1 MKGNLTARIALGA
14 VLTALST
21 ITFTLESLFPPII
34 LPGARLGLSNI
45 FILLSA
51 ILLGGK
57 FGFITL
63 VIKTIIGSLFAGNV
77 SAIMYSLPAGV
88 IALSIQLLI
97 LYYVKNTSIV
107 CASVVGAVINT
118 TVQNATFCIVTA
130 TFEYLSFLP
139 YLAFIG
145 VFSGILVGFIVYLIL
160 LRMPTANLDKK

>member
-1 MKGNLTARIALGA
+1 MKGNLTARIALCA

-63 VIKTIIGSLFAGNV
+63 VVKTIIGSLFAGNV

-145 VFSGILVGFIVYLIL
+145 VFSGIIVGFIVYLIL